1 MGELS
6 VVDIG
11 LPRSLPAWKG
21 IDGEVMTAQKAAA
34 LLPLRAEDAHK
45 GTFGTCLIAA
55 GSVNYC
61 GAPLLASEAA
71 YRVGAG
77 LVRTAIPGAIYD
89 AIAGCLPETT
99 WLVLPYTDGVLNAE
113 GARVLRRNLERVSAL
128 LIGPGLG
135 FESHTQDFLTDLL
148 EKADSP
154 NSSKRPMGF
163 SGEKREE
170 RTASFVELPPLV
182 IDADG
187 LRLLARL
194 KDWHQK
200 LGKTAVLTPHPGEMS
215 ALTGL
220 PVEEIQRNR
229 TEIALEYAR
238 KWGHIVVLKGALTV
252 TADPSGK
259 YMVNPA
265 ATSALAT
272 AGTGDVLAGMIAGLI
287 AQGLTGYSAAV
298 TGVWLHAQAGI
309 YAAKHL
315 GSTAPVTARDV
326 LAAIPAALKTTTG
339 TQD

>member
-1 MGELS
+1 
-6 VVDIG
+6 
-11 LPRSLPAWKG
+11 
-21 IDGEVMTAQKAAA
+21 
-34 LLPLRAEDAHK
+34 
-45 GTFGTCLIAA
+45 
-55 GSVNYC
+55 
-61 GAPLLASEAA
+61 
-71 YRVGAG
+71 
-77 LVRTAIPGAIYD
+77 
-89 AIAGCLPETT
+89 
-99 WLVLPYTDGVLNAE
+99 
-113 GARVLRRNLERVSAL
+113 
-128 LIGPGLG
+128 
-135 FESHTQDFLTDLL
+135 
-148 EKADSP
+148 
-154 NSSKRPMGF
+154 
-163 SGEKREE
+163 
-170 RTASFVELPPLV
+170 
-182 IDADG
+182 
-187 LRLLARL
+187 
-194 KDWHQK
+194 
-200 LGKTAVLTPHPGEMS
+200 MS

-238 KWGHIVVLKGALTV
+238 KWGHVVVLKGALTV

-309 YAAKHL
+309 HAAERL